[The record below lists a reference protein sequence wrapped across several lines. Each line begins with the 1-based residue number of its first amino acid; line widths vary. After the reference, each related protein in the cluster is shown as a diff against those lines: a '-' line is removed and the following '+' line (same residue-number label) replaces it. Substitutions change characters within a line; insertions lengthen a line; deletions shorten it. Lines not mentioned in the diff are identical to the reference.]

1 MSRRREANRVL
12 RAALTLALLPMSS
25 AGCGTERSAA
35 AYCHVYAQEKAR
47 YLKRYGGQAESVQDM
62 VGALRSLGKAFEA
75 YGDVITMFDRLA
87 KVSPD
92 DVQSDIEAIR
102 DSLKKQRDSVA
113 DDAGQP
119 LKGLARGLVLGLT
132 TSGSWRRVDTFTHQH
147 CEKG

>member
-1 MSRRREANRVL
+1 
-12 RAALTLALLPMSS
+12 
-25 AGCGTERSAA
+25 
-35 AYCHVYAQEKAR
+35 
-47 YLKRYGGQAESVQDM
+47 
-62 VGALRSLGKAFEA
+62 
-75 YGDVITMFDRLA
+75 MFDRLA

-92 DVQSDIEAIR
+92 DVQSDVETIR

-132 TSGSWRRVDTFTHQH
+132 TSGSWRSVDSYTQQH